1 MSNNPQ
7 IYHGEWWVP
16 AVADRDT
23 RMMFLQPEGMMG
35 HERKYTG
42 TLTYYGDKSSSLELY
57 HTPSNFHSRHY
68 HQNDVIWGKD
78 ANGHIFT
85 LFHVMMNE
93 QQLGDFSCSKFVV
106 DMILMGEHVL
116 SLDYDK
122 YSRCIVN
129 YSHLVNWTFY
139 ETQNVVN
146 AYYHHQDKFFYLT
159 IPFQTIN
166 IFEAPVDK
174 ASKWILNQNNS
185 IGNDIRGYQI
195 TPSPYFEI
203 RAIEPIPLKSFIR
216 QIKEF
221 TQFLSIALFGI
232 QDPQNV
238 EFVVEGDNNT
248 RKLLFKK
255 ETSYDPGFRSVIKL
269 KELKERLP
277 SMLQLWHSNFEEVA
291 PISHYL
297 INSLKNNNRFDV
309 PDFLII
315 AQALDGYHKR
325 FVNHKKQRASLKEEV
340 KEHLKKGRD
349 KSSQYEKNIN
359 ILISQFND
367 VNCIQ
372 KCHID
377 PQVLAQSRD
386 KYSHLLTDEDKPLAV
401 EGEDLYW
408 LTEKCKIL
416 LTCCILNMLGLTNKE
431 INLCCENSPISQIM
445 DSLPQEFD

>member
-7 IYHGEWWVP
+7 IFHGEWWVP
-16 AVADRDT
+16 AVADHDT
-23 RMMFLQPEGMMG
+23 RMTFLQPEGMMG

-42 TLTYYGDKSSSLELY
+42 TLTYYGDKNSTLELY

-68 HQNDVIWGKD
+68 HQNAVIWGKD

-85 LFHVMMNE
+85 LFNVMMNE
-93 QQLGDFSCSKFVV
+93 QQLDDFSCSKFVV

-116 SLDYDK
+116 SLDYNK
-122 YSRCIVN
+122 YSRCIVT

-139 ETQNVVN
+139 ETQNVIN
-146 AYYHHQDKFFYLT
+146 TYYHHEDKFFYLT

-166 IFEAPVDK
+166 IFEASVDK
-174 ASKWILNQNNS
+174 ASLWVLNQNNS
-185 IGNDIRGYQI
+185 IVNDIRGYQI
-195 TPSPYFEI
+195 KPSPYFEI
-203 RAIEPIPLKSFIR
+203 RATEPIPLKSYIR

-238 EFVVEGDNNT
+238 EFVIEGDNNT

-255 ETSYDPGFRSVIKL
+255 EASYDPGFRSVIKL
-269 KELKERLP
+269 KELKVKLP

-297 INSLKNNNRFDV
+297 INSLKNNNRFDI

-325 FVNHKKQRASLKEEV
+325 FINKKD
-340 KEHLKKGRD
+340 G
-349 KSSQYEKNIN
+349 KNIKKYEDQIN
-359 ILISQFND
+359 VLLNQFND
-367 VNCIQ
+367 IEAIR
-372 KCHID
+372 KCNINAK
-377 PQVLAQSRD
+377 VLTDSRH
-386 KYSHLLTDEDKPLAV
+386 KYSHLFPDEEKSLAV

-431 INLCCENSPISQIM
+431 INLCCEQSPISQII
-445 DSLPQEFD
+445 DSFPLEID